1 MAMQARIKELG
12 VKQGGGVVVA
22 QTQDWSSVKVAKLL
36 IFNRNTSKI
45 LGFLIACRL
54 YIRTRLK
61 NTSVKEQIQW
71 VLSYIQRD
79 LADIWEDNIMKNL
92 ENESLEFPIVEQF
105 LADLKQEFG
114 NRDNELVKIAELKKV
129 KQGSKTIEMFI

>member
-12 VKQGGGVVVA
+12 VKQGGRAVVA

>member
-1 MAMQARIKELG
+1 
-12 VKQGGGVVVA
+12 
-22 QTQDWSSVKVAKLL
+22 
-36 IFNRNTSKI
+36 
-45 LGFLIACRL
+45 
-54 YIRTRLK
+54 
-61 NTSVKEQIQW
+61 
-71 VLSYIQRD
+71 
-79 LADIWEDNIMKNL
+79 MKNL